1 MDIIYTDKNKNEI
14 GFLPE
19 TVTADI
25 DIGNTDDFELTA
37 DENLLEEGSFF
48 YSPNTEI
55 GGIIKRISSDT
66 ESGEIIYG
74 GFTFRGMLKNKII
87 EPLVGEDFRIV
98 ENKTIYQIIEGF
110 LNEFELT
117 ALFTADANA
126 TNISSFQF
134 ERYCT
139 FYDGLTKMLAQKGL
153 KLTLAFNLSDKK
165 VHIGTSQIN
174 DFSNIYELSAD
185 GNINMQISRKR
196 DGINHLICLGSGE
209 LKERTVIHL
218 YLQQDGSIGHNQY
231 YFGIDEIAEIYDFS
245 SCADEELEAKG
256 IEKFKELMSGDNI
269 EVSIVDNT
277 DFELYDKISGK
288 DYKTGILV
296 NVRITNIILKIENG
310 IIKKEYKVEEYEL

>member
-1 MDIIYTDKNKNEI
+1 MDIIYTDSSQNEV
-14 GFLPE
+14 GFLPN

-37 DENLLEEGSFF
+37 DESILEEGSYF

-55 GGIIKRISSDT
+55 GGIIKRVSSDT
-66 ESGEIIYG
+66 ESGEINYG

-87 EPLVGEDFRIV
+87 EPLTGDDFRTI
-98 ENKTIYQIIEGF
+98 ENKTIYQIINGF
-110 LNEFELT
+110 INEFELSD
-117 ALFTADANA
+117 LFIADSNA
-126 TNISSFQF
+126 TNITAFQF

-139 FYDGLTKMLAQKGL
+139 LYDGLTKMLAAKEL
-153 KLTLAFNLSDKK
+153 KLTLSFNLSDKK
-165 VHIGTSQIN
+165 VHIGTSAIN
-174 DFSNIYELSAD
+174 DYSNIYELSED
-185 GNINMQISRKR
+185 GNINMLITRKR

-209 LKERTVIHL
+209 LRDRTVIHL
-218 YLQQDGSIGHNQY
+218 YLQQDGSIGQNQFY
-231 YFGIDEIAEIYDFS
+231 VGIDEIAEIYDFS

-269 EVSIVDNT
+269 EVTVADNT
-277 DFELYDKISGK
+277 EFELYDKISGK